1 MEIMTAK
8 EVAKMFR
15 ISTNAVYE
23 MRNAGKLHQLDIPG
37 VKFSRQEVE
46 SLLAVK
52 SEYSATECRT
62 LRARVNTLEKQN
74 EALKGQIK
82 RFASELLTL
91 TADM

>member
-62 LRARVNTLEKQN
+62 LRARVKCTRKTKRSP
-74 EALKGQIK
+74 KGANKAIC
-82 RFASELLTL
+82 E
-91 TADM
+91 

>member
-62 LRARVNTLEKQN
+62 LNALEKQN

-91 TADM
+91 TAEI

>member
-62 LRARVNTLEKQN
+62 LRAKVNCTRET
-74 EALKGQIK
+74 K
-82 RFASELLTL
+82 RSPQGANKAICE
-91 TADM
+91 

>member
-23 MRNAGKLHQLDIPG
+23 MRNAWKLHQLDIPG

-62 LRARVNTLEKQN
+62 LRARVNVLEKQN
-74 EALKGQIK
+74 EALRGQIK

-91 TADM
+91 TADI